1 MDQKHKAAS
10 EFLKEFKKIASSRRG
25 IDVIPRRE
33 NNLALIELGLTKR
46 NRETEILKLTSANY
60 YRGPEADRDRPGEI
74 WEFWTDIDGIEVY
87 VKLKIADVEG
97 TDGTKIAKCLS
108 FHKAIFPMSSVT

>member
-10 EFLKEFKKIASSRRG
+10 EFLKEFKKIASSRG
-25 IDVIPRRE
+25 IDVVPRRE
-33 NNLALIELGLTKR
+33 NNSALIEFGLTEK
-46 NRETEILKLTSANY
+46 NRKEEILKLTSANY

-74 WEFWTDIDGIEVY
+74 WEFRMDIDDIEVY
-87 VKLKIADVEG
+87 IKLKIADVEG

-108 FHKAIFPMSSVT
+108 FHKAKFPMS